1 MTGFAPGLKVCGI
14 TRRADAQAAAAA
26 GASFLGVVLAP
37 GGPRTVAPEA
47 ARDLLAGLPARRVGV
62 FVDASADALRGAG
75 EAAALDI
82 LQLHGDE
89 SPELVRALREEG
101 RWEVWKAIRPR
112 DADEFRAGVDR
123 YAGTVD
129 ALLLDGFST
138 RAHGG
143 TGTRF
148 PWEEVAPLRDEV
160 PSGTLLVVAGGMRAA
175 DVDRAVA
182 LLRPDVVD
190 VSSGVETSP
199 GVKDG
204 AEIEHFAAALR
215 GSLQARQG

>member
-1 MTGFAPGLKVCGI
+1 MTGFAPDLKVCGI

-37 GGPRTVAPEA
+37 GGTRTVALEV

-62 FVDASADALRGAG
+62 FVDASVDELRRAG
-75 EAAALDI
+75 EDAALDV

-89 SPELVRALREEG
+89 PPKLVRALRDEG
-101 RWEVWKAIRPR
+101 RWQVWKAIRPR
-112 DADEFRAGVDR
+112 DADEFRAGADR
-123 YAGTVD
+123 YAGSAD

-138 RAHGG
+138 RARGG
-143 TGTRF
+143 TGARF
-148 PWEEVAPLRDEV
+148 PWEDVAPLRDVV
-160 PSGTLLVVAGGMRAA
+160 PEGTLLVVAGGMRAA
-175 DVDRAVA
+175 DVGRAVA

-190 VSSGVETSP
+190 VSSGVETAP

-204 AEIEHFAAALR
+204 AAIEHFAAALR